1 MIKTTT
7 TGPIA
12 TITLSRPERH
22 NSLVPELLEDL
33 LAAFGGVGNDTRVV
47 VLAAEGRSFSTG
59 GDVRAFFDT
68 SEPERYAREVVGLL
82 NRVMLAMMRLPQPIV
97 TAVHGIVTGGSLGL
111 LLASDVVL
119 VSPRV
124 TITPWYSEVG
134 FSPDGGWTALLPGLI
149 GEKRT
154 ALILL
159 RNESITAEEAVDWG
173 LASDV
178 VPAETIRDRAVTLA
192 SEIAAMKQGS
202 TASIKRLL
210 FRDADVVAARLE
222 DERSAFVEQF
232 LTAEARAGMAA
243 FLGEAV

>member
-1 MIKTTT
+1 MIKTTA
-7 TGPIA
+7 TGHIA
-12 TITLSRPERH
+12 TVTLSRPERH

-33 LAAFGGVGNDTRVV
+33 LAAFGDVGNDARVV
-47 VLAAEGRSFSTG
+47 VLTAEGRSFSTG
-59 GDVRAFFDT
+59 GDVRAFFDAA
-68 SEPERYAREVVGLL
+68 EPERYAREVVGLL
-82 NRVMLAMMRLPQPIV
+82 NRAMLAMMRLPQPIV

-119 VSPRV
+119 VSPGV

-134 FSPDGGWTALLPGLI
+134 FSPDGGWTALLPDLI

-159 RNESITAEEAVDWG
+159 RNESITAEETVDWG

-178 VPAETIRDRAVTLA
+178 LPAETIRDRAVTLA

-210 FRDADVVAARLE
+210 SRDVDVIAARLE
-222 DERSAFVEQF
+222 DERSAFVQQF